1 MIDATL
7 TTLLAVQNE
16 TASSLG
22 EGPGSW
28 TIGLVLVVLVSL
40 GALLAAGQTL
50 KRKPE
55 SHIDPAILRNFN
67 KRVTSWL
74 TICVML
80 VIALMWR
87 SNDCIRPV
95 DWQNSQS

>member
-7 TTLLAVQNE
+7 TNLLAIQNE
-16 TASSLG
+16 TASSLVDVQG
-22 EGPGSW
+22 NW
-28 TIGLVLVVLVSL
+28 TIGLVLLVLISL

-80 VIALMWR
+80 VIALMLHR
-87 SNDCIRPV
+87 SVTIALFGFV
-95 DWQNSQS
+95 S